1 MQLIPSHH
9 SLSLPSVARALLT
22 AAAVAMGFL
31 LIASNVGGQTDG
43 DDHGNSFDTA
53 TPVEL
58 GTSVEGRI
66 DPGDD
71 RDVFKFDL
79 SGATGPTDLWVY
91 TRGDFDTFGGLYDGE
106 GTLIAL
112 NDDGF
117 FDDQIRA
124 FSLRSVVP
132 PGVYYVIAVGY
143 SGETGDYT
151 LHARAV
157 TDPGDSIETAK
168 PLALGVHDG
177 GTVDTGDGVDY
188 FRLDF
193 TEKKHVIIDA
203 RTTNLLPLDAVLLD
217 ADGDE
222 LTANIGLI
230 RLRGFGALF
239 PIGIDMFEDFEP
251 GTYYLKVTSPGAPS
265 LFGPPPDE
273 APVKAVPY
281 AIFFEEDMEYTE
293 MLANCAADTA
303 ALNDPD
309 ISDPLYSCQ
318 WHLDSPQWQDID
330 VQPVWEQGIKG
341 EGINVAVVDDG
352 MYHNH
357 EDLKDNVDSE
367 LNHDYSVRED
377 DEGDGEG
384 EGEGDG
390 SGEGDG
396 DIYSPF
402 DHHGTHVSGMIAARD
417 NDIGVR
423 GVAPRATVYGYNF
436 LSGFNST
443 GPNLLDAMTRNM
455 GVTAVSNNSWG
466 PADGPGASPAFSLW
480 RQAIAAGI
488 TEGYDGK
495 GIFYVFAAGNGHLA
509 GDDSN
514 LDGFANTHAVTA
526 ACSVHS
532 EGRRAGYSEM
542 GANLWV
548 CAPSND
554 RPGSLG
560 GARGILTTENSD
572 RYYHDFG
579 GTSAAAPLVAGVGAL
594 TRSANAGL
602 TWRDVKLILAA
613 SASKNDPASLGWD
626 DGATK
631 HPVSS
636 TDSYHFNHEYGFGV
650 VNAAGAV
657 ALAKRWTNLPEMQ
670 AHSVSSDE
678 EQYIEI
684 PDAKAF
690 GSATTTTHTL
700 TVESDIGFTE
710 FVEVT
715 IAFEHDSFRD
725 LEILLES
732 PSGAI
737 SILSVPYDTYDGLS
751 NFFGEGFIPLYGP
764 YQFGSSKHLG
774 EDPNGDWKLH
784 ITDRIPAAGGAIT
797 GYAISVYGHQR
808 APGAATLDSVEVNVG
823 GERLD
828 VAWTAPDESGDSD
841 ITSYDLRYIP
851 SDADETDLAS
861 WTVLEGIWT
870 SESGGD
876 LEHTFSGLT
885 DGTQYD
891 VQVRAVNS
899 NGGGM
904 WSETLTETPMSS
916 RCVTGG
922 AVTDRENTGL
932 ILDCEAL
939 LEARISLQG
948 TLNWAQDTAISDWD
962 DIGLDG
968 NPARVTRLTSRGGDL
983 DGRIPAALGRLGML
997 VQLNLR
1003 DNELIGEIPV
1013 ELNALANLEELA
1025 LHGND
1030 LSGAIPDLSGLT
1042 NLKMLWLASNDLE
1055 GAVPAWLNGMSGLED
1070 LNLWGNDLIGALPD
1084 LSGMTGLETLQLN
1097 GNMLDGGVPDGSM
1110 LPPNVKWLLLQENSL
1125 GGTISDL
1132 SGLTGLRTLW
1142 LYGNG
1147 LTGEIPAANLP
1158 AGLTSLEL
1166 RNNELTGEIPDL
1178 TGLADLRYLRLQQN
1192 RLSGTIPGTLGDLER
1207 LERLQ
1212 LNDNRFTGIDAGL
1225 ANAADTLQRLHL
1237 KDNNFTS
1244 GTCLPGDLANVA
1256 DNDFTEAGLSACPS
1270 P

>member
-1 MQLIPSHH
+1 MERNNTMQLIPSHY

-22 AAAVAMGFL
+22 TAAVAMGLL

-53 TPVEL
+53 TPMEL

-79 SGATGPTDLWVY
+79 SDATGPTDLWVY
-91 TRGDFDTFGGLYDGE
+91 TRGDFDTFGGLYDGS

-168 PLALGVHDG
+168 PLVLGVHDG

-203 RTTNLLPLDAVLLD
+203 RTTNMLPLDAVLLD

-239 PIGIDMFEDFEP
+239 PIGIDIFEDFEP

-265 LFGPPPDE
+265 LFGPLLGE
-273 APVKAVPY
+273 EEEVPVKAVPY
-281 AIFFEEDMEYTE
+281 AIFFEEDLEYTE
-293 MLANCAADTA
+293 LLSNCAAETE
-303 ALNDPD
+303 ALGDPD

-318 WHLDSPQWQDID
+318 WHLSSSQWQDID
-330 VQPVWEQGIKG
+330 VQSVWEQGIKG
-341 EGINVAVVDDG
+341 EGIGVAVVDDG

-367 LNHDYSVRED
+367 LNHDYSGED
-377 DEGDGEG
+377 D
-384 EGEGDG
+384 
-390 SGEGDG
+390 
-396 DIYSPF
+396 IYGPF
-402 DHHGTHVSGMIAARD
+402 EHHGTNVAGMIAARD

-436 LSGFNST
+436 LAGLNST

-466 PADGPGASPAFSLW
+466 PADGPGASPTFSLW
-480 RQAIAAGI
+480 RQAIDAGI
-488 TEGYDGK
+488 TEGYGGK

-636 TDSYHFNHEYGFGV
+636 TDNYHFNHEYGFGV

-670 AHSVSSDE
+670 VHSVSSDE
-678 EQYIEI
+678 ELYIEI
-684 PDAKAF
+684 PDATAF

-700 TVESDIGFTE
+700 TVETDIGFTE

-732 PSGAI
+732 PSGSI
-737 SILSVPYDTYDGLS
+737 SKLSVPYDTYDGLS

-764 YQFGSSKHLG
+764 YQFGSAKHLG

-784 ITDRIPAAGGAIT
+784 ITDHIPAAGGAIA

-808 APGAATLDSVEVNVG
+808 APGVAGLDSVEVNVG

-828 VAWTAPDESGDSD
+828 VAWTAPDEAGDSD
-841 ITSYDLRYIP
+841 IAAYDLRYIP
-851 SDADETDLAS
+851 TDADETDLAS

-870 SESGGD
+870 SESGGE
-876 LEHTFSGLT
+876 LEHTVTGLT

-891 VQVRAVNS
+891 VQVRAVNG

-916 RCVTGG
+916 ACVTGG
-922 AVTDRENTGL
+922 AVTDRGNPGL

-939 LEARISLQG
+939 LEASVSLQG
-948 TLNWAQDTAISDWD
+948 TLNWAQDTEISDWD
-962 DIGLDG
+962 GVGLSED
-968 NPARVTRLTSRGGDL
+968 PARVTKLNSRGGDL
-983 DGRIPAALGRLGML
+983 DGRVPASLGRLDRL
-997 VQLNLR
+997 AQLNLR
-1003 DNELIGEIPV
+1003 DNELFGEIPV
-1013 ELNALANLEELA
+1013 ELNALTNLEELA
-1025 LHGND
+1025 LHGNN
-1030 LSGAIPDLSGLT
+1030 LSGDIPDLSGLT

-1055 GAVPAWLNGMSGLED
+1055 GPVPAWLNGISGLED
-1070 LNLWGNDLIGALPD
+1070 LNLWGNDLSGALPD

-1158 AGLTSLEL
+1158 ASLTSLEL
-1166 RNNELTGEIPDL
+1166 SNNELTGEIPDL
-1178 TGLADLRYLRLQQN
+1178 TGLASLRYLRLQQN
-1192 RLSGTIPGTLGDLER
+1192 RLSGTIPGTLGDLEG

-1225 ANAADTLQRLHL
+1225 ANAADTLQRLYL

-1244 GTCLPGDLANVA
+1244 GTCLPGDLASVA
-1256 DNDFTEAGLSACPS
+1256 DNDFAEAGLSACPS